1 MHISPIFY
9 IIAGL
14 IVVATLISLIALELD
29 NRKWR
34 KATKIA
40 ENSAPHEWDIFEVA
54 NTLQSH
60 FWDMR
65 SELIHQ
71 QDWNKIQPLIVRDY
85 YITVPYPIQG
95 AYGDKVSWF
104 YRYAKDIVAKLQT
117 DMPITMVRWAEDG
130 WIDYEANV
138 YVLHFRVYHIGSEGG
153 KHE

>member
-29 NRKWR
+29 NCKWR
-34 KATKIA
+34 KATKMA
-40 ENSAPHEWDIFEVA
+40 KNSAPREWDIIKVA
-54 NTLQSH
+54 RTLQSH
-60 FWDMR
+60 FGDIC

-71 QDWNKIQPLIVRDY
+71 QGWNKIQPIIVKDY

-104 YRYAKDIVAKLQT
+104 YRYAKDIVAQLQT
-117 DMPITMVRWAEDG
+117 DMPVAMVRWAKDG
-130 WIDYEANV
+130 WVDYEASV
-138 YVLHFRVYHIGSEGG
+138 YVLHFRVYHIDPKGG
-153 KHE
+153 RR